1 MNLYDIN
8 TDINNNYVNYIGYN
22 NNYVVYH
29 IINDNK
35 KQQFFLLFNYNKNE
49 IKEIFLDYNKDY
61 IFSQIN
67 LNNKYNNKYK
77 MIDNN
82 FIVYIEEDNKYR
94 YINKINLL
102 SQKLET
108 IDSMEKEESN
118 IDSFIKLNDDLVLIN
133 LVKDDK
139 SNTYIYNLNQNTLYK
154 KLDDINIVS
163 NIHTP
168 YFNKKYN
175 ILIFNRTFLEYS
187 EVIDSIKRKE
197 YFQPNDIIYLDLS
210 NNKIEINSILYPEE
224 GTFYN
229 ILDCT
234 DKYLFILSINK
245 NKKSKIIKYNIEKR
259 EFIDLYAIDEIFD
272 QIIIGEDILYFIQYR
287 KNIIELLINDVKQ
300 KMNYNRNIIVNNF
313 DKIIEILDNNNIIL
327 IKGEQEDIKNYSHFM
342 LEKNRILF
350 DILYVK
356 NIGI

>member
-8 TDINNNYVNYIGYN
+8 IDINNNYVNYIGYN

-61 IFSQIN
+61 IFSQID

-139 SNTYIYNLNQNTLYK
+139 
-154 KLDDINIVS
+154 
-163 NIHTP
+163 
-168 YFNKKYN
+168 
-175 ILIFNRTFLEYS
+175 
-187 EVIDSIKRKE
+187 
-197 YFQPNDIIYLDLS
+197 
-210 NNKIEINSILYPEE
+210 
-224 GTFYN
+224 
-229 ILDCT
+229 
-234 DKYLFILSINK
+234 
-245 NKKSKIIKYNIEKR
+245 
-259 EFIDLYAIDEIFD
+259 
-272 QIIIGEDILYFIQYR
+272 
-287 KNIIELLINDVKQ
+287 
-300 KMNYNRNIIVNNF
+300 
-313 DKIIEILDNNNIIL
+313 NNIYI
-327 IKGEQEDIKNYSHFM
+327 
-342 LEKNRILF
+342 
-350 DILYVK
+350 
-356 NIGI
+356 